1 MKKKILKPKV
11 VGKRGKAIPLGNN
24 FYYMQGPKHS
34 EGGIPIGKNPKTG
47 IEVEGEEVM
56 HITPKEVQVFSS
68 VPFLNGESPAQKVL
82 GGENPTKVF
91 NQQENFKDRNNIND
105 DGTKKKAM
113 GGLSRKDDYGSSK
126 KPYPKV
132 KSKDFAGSHRSYP
145 IPTEADAKDAL
156 RLAGLHGRSDVKA
169 KVYRKYPN
177 LRKKAKGGTKEE
189 GKKKVDAISSTGER
203 TQRETPIVARPLEFT
218 PLVASGQYDLAE
230 TNQGEITRKRPN
242 IFKRTSAEAVQ
253 AISRPHPNLLGD
265 IIGTG
270 SNIAGAVIGYKSN
283 KKMLNKLKYASQ
295 PTLRKAVKLKT
306 NININPQLA
315 KLRETAAAYERDVD
329 ANTASSAVALQR
341 KQRARLAAMLDTNEL
356 YAKKENAETELINRD
371 NMNQQ
376 AVADRNI
383 SEYNQWAKGRSE
395 FANAIADKQSEN
407 KISMINNITNSV
419 QDLLTRGESRRKE
432 DRDMALLEITNP
444 AAAKVLKD
452 KGFESNRSKR
462 ERRKNARN
470 NKD

>member
-1 MKKKILKPKV
+1 MKKKVLKPKV
-11 VGKRGKAIPLGNN
+11 VGKRGKAIPLGDN
-24 FYYMQGPKHS
+24 FYYMQGPKHKD
-34 EGGIPIGKNPKTG
+34 GGIPIGKNPKTG

-132 KSKDFAGSHRSYP
+132 KSKDFAGGHRSYP

-156 RLAGLHGRSDVKA
+156 KLAGLHGRNDVKT

-189 GKKKVDAISSTGER
+189 GKKKVDELSSTGER
-203 TQRETPIVARPLEFT
+203 TQTFAPVTVRPLEPQPIANT
-218 PLVASGQYDLAE
+218 KLDYSLAKTNTELQPKDKSKVARVLDTVG
-230 TNQGEITRKRPN
+230 PN
-242 IFKRTSAEAVQ
+242 F
-253 AISRPHPNLLGD
+253 ISD
-265 IIGTG
+265 VVGTG
-270 SNIAGAVIGYKSN
+270 TNIAGSVIGYKTN
-283 KKMLNKLKYASQ
+283 KKMLNNLRYASQ
-295 PTLRKAVKLKT
+295 PTPRKANKLKT
-306 NININPQLA
+306 KININPQLA

-329 ANTASSAVALQR
+329 ANTVSSAVALQR

-371 NMNQQ
+371 KMNQQ

-444 AAAKVLKD
+444 SAAKVLKD

-462 ERRKNARN
+462 QRRKNTRN

>member
-1 MKKKILKPKV
+1 MKKKVLKPKV
-11 VGKRGKAIPLGNN
+11 VGKRGKAIPLGDN

-132 KSKDFAGSHRSYP
+132 KSKDFAGGNRSYP

-177 LRKKAKGGTKEE
+177 LRKKAKEGTKEE
-189 GKKKVDAISSTGER
+189 GKKKVDELSSTGER
-203 TQRETPIVARPLEFT
+203 TQAFTPIAVRPLEPQPIINT
-218 PLVASGQYDLAE
+218 KLDYSLAKTNTELQPKGKSKVARVLDTVG
-230 TNQGEITRKRPN
+230 PN
-242 IFKRTSAEAVQ
+242 F
-253 AISRPHPNLLGD
+253 ISD
-265 IIGTG
+265 VIGTG
-270 SNIAGAVIGYKSN
+270 TNIAGSVIGYKTN
-283 KKMLNKLKYASQ
+283 KKMLNNLRYASQ
-295 PTLRKAVKLKT
+295 PTPRKATKLKT
-306 NININPQLA
+306 KININPQLA

-371 NMNQQ
+371 KMNQQ

-444 AAAKVLKD
+444 SAAKVLKD

-462 ERRKNARN
+462 QRRKNTRN